1 MKRLF
6 ATSILFLCLMGCSMN
21 DAQSDEQHIEKS
33 SDYKITEA
41 ESITD
46 ETEISSAIFSDTKIK
61 ELDLSRSE
69 NKTYLQYKKDFTYK
83 NEYSLP
89 DGRKIVEDK
98 NLYLEDLSGNRETL
112 IEVPEE
118 ETEKYVVFWDMID
131 DNRFC
136 YYIINHE
143 TTGVSGIYDLE
154 GGEVFH
160 MDVCEDRSRYTP
172 LKIFNN
178 YLWLE
183 KGHKADFKGF
193 GKLNIDTYE
202 FTEIDCT
209 SELDNNIYYWCGPD
223 ISPDGTKAAIY
234 GIVSK
239 ASKPNELN
247 EYQVAIYSLTEEKI
261 LETYNFLSENDFVNH
276 QLLYYSDEQV
286 YLYVSQYG
294 DNPKDF
300 LYIINVN

>member
-1 MKRLF
+1 
-6 ATSILFLCLMGCSMN
+6 MGCSMN

-46 ETEISSAIFSDTKIK
+46 ETEISSAIFSNTKIK

-69 NKTYLQYKKDFTYK
+69 NKTYLQYKKYFTYK

-131 DNRFC
+131 NNRFC

-143 TTGVSGIYDLE
+143 TTDVSGIYDLE

-261 LETYNFLSENDFVNH
+261 LKTYNFLSENDYVNH
-276 QLLYYSDEQV
+276 QLLYYSDNQV